1 MLVITTE
8 NYIVHFQI
16 IQNANT
22 RRPGW
27 ISVWQNWL
35 LIQEGL
41 QHEVLIH
48 VLMVLPKLFNFY
60 SLEEWHLKWV
70 SSVFLQLSEI
80 QSSFP
85 ISYNQHLTIQQI
97 TSPSLTPA
105 SNLLIL
111 GPNHFPL
118 ICLPISIQI

>member
-41 QHEVLIH
+41 QNEVLIH

-60 SLEEWHLKWV
+60 SLEEWHLMWV

-97 TSPSLTPA
+97 TSSSLNTC
-105 SNLLIL
+105 I
-111 GPNHFPL
+111 
-118 ICLPISIQI
+118 

>member
-1 MLVITTE
+1 MLVIATE

-41 QHEVLIH
+41 QNEVLIH

-60 SLEEWHLKWV
+60 SWEGWHLKWV
-70 SSVFLQLSEI
+70 SSVYL
-80 QSSFP
+80 
-85 ISYNQHLTIQQI
+85 
-97 TSPSLTPA
+97 PS
-105 SNLLIL
+105 
-111 GPNHFPL
+111 
-118 ICLPISIQI
+118 